1 MVVWYYF
8 RPGFLNN
15 QAQFFVFEG
24 SEKKFQA
31 YKNFFPGLQKIFS
44 RPAKILFQAY
54 VLLLSGK
61 YFWYFRKYFVNLQNM
76 GICF

>member
-24 SEKKFQA
+24 SEKKSKPTKIFFQA
-31 YKNFFPGLQKIFS
+31 YKKYFPGLQKF
-44 RPAKILFQAY
+44 
-54 VLLLSGK
+54 
-61 YFWYFRKYFVNLQNM
+61 YFRPTYFYYQVNIF
-76 GICF
+76 GISGNIS